1 MTDRVIS
8 LTVQVQEDGSVR
20 VLNQLEDG
28 VDGVGAAAKK
38 AARDQDKLN
47 KETKEFGRAS
57 NEARAGAQR
66 LSTALQL
73 IGAVAIGAVL
83 RNARAEALAFG
94 RGMAEVSTLIDDTSV
109 IPQLTED
116 VALLAVQFGQMPRDQ
131 IKALYDIISSGA
143 NTSAKALTVL
153 TAANKLSVGGV
164 TQVNIAADGLTST
177 LNAYGK
183 QASDSTE
190 VSDMFFAAMRAG
202 KTTIEEIAGSI
213 GNVVTT
219 AAQLDIP
226 LHELLAAVS
235 SLTVTGVETTVSFNG
250 VRAILAAILK
260 PSQEATE
267 LAKALGLEFDTTA
280 LKSKGLAGFL
290 QDVAEKTGGA
300 EAQLSILFGGVEA
313 IGPAM
318 ALAGSQASTF
328 AKNIEDI
335 ERSAGQSEIAFNK
348 LAETPAQLA
357 AQFDASM
364 TVIQA
369 SIGNGLVEGLAPALQ
384 GVVDNF
390 DEISDA
396 AARLGSGIGE
406 GLAIAATTAQFLAE
420 NIDLIESAVSGLI
433 ALQATRWILSVAAA
447 FNAATVAAGG
457 FTALLAANPLGLIA
471 VGIGLL
477 TAAHIQLSR
486 SLTQLQS
493 DERAYGQVLS
503 NVNVLRD
510 EAKDASEERKD
521 EIVLE
526 TQAILEQVLAE
537 RELQK
542 AFIERLQTQSAAAR
556 AGAASDNIAG
566 LSIQSLNNDALDE
579 AESQLEEIDAAIVSV
594 QTRLEEIRTGNFAAG
609 VPTPRA
615 RPDQSDTTGS
625 GGILGSLNSDAQ
637 SLLES
642 LDKVGAGVSAYR
654 EGLSALDAALAGNR
668 INQAEYNLLL
678 VELEERL
685 RDTLGNEPANAVRA
699 WADATDDLN
708 DRQLV
713 LNNLEAALAQRTG
726 RRIEQ
731 LAILREGMAEE
742 VRLAGLSEEQRQVE
756 LVTRDLLNAAKAAG
770 LELTEAQAR
779 AEARAHVGRLE
790 DLKEEQAA
798 RDANQELLRRFTGE
812 IERGF
817 KDAFKTA
824 FKEGEGGFEGLMKS
838 FEDLFLD
845 MLAELAFQALAT
857 PIIVPIVQ
865 ELGGALGVSNSGIS
879 QVLGQ
884 AGFGGG
890 GSSGGGLSS
899 IFDIFSG
906 GGGGL
911 TQSFGGVSDFIFGS
925 TGQSLGLSS
934 LGAGGIGPAA
944 PTAFGSALGRLGSPA
959 GAIGGF
965 AGNFLGNAIFGDRGA
980 GADIGGSIGA
990 IAGSFIPIPGVGTA
1004 VGALLGNFIG
1014 GLFGNK
1020 GGGDPIG
1027 HTNVGV
1033 SGGRLT
1039 VGSTGVDNGAD
1050 GSVTQNAASQAA
1062 QFVNQIAD
1070 QLGLQV
1076 INNRGAEHI
1085 GQGNVSGAQSAEEFI
1100 QRFFQNAASNL
1111 KSDSDAVNRAL
1122 AQGGSVEQ
1130 LITKI
1135 TEIRELEQILA
1146 SLKFDDSTK
1155 GLTQTELAVKQL
1167 TEEMDTLR
1175 DRAIAVGLAIDA
1187 IDEFEAKT
1195 LESFRNDFDESTFD
1209 SILAATDPLRAAW
1222 EKLMDNQELRLRD
1235 ALVLEADLA
1244 AVEHLNLL
1252 ERSAFVAQLADA
1264 ERERLNELLGL
1275 SDDLA
1280 YQIGANRST
1289 LSLLAQEQGRA
1300 AQLAAAEAR
1309 QLSESLRSFAV
1320 SSREAIFALRVG
1332 SSSPLSPQNQR
1343 AELFDRL
1350 QSLATDAF
1358 ENGNVSALQALPQV
1372 AGQFIDASRAYF
1384 ADSELFQADFDFVTT
1399 LLEQAAAVA
1408 EAQADASDTEA
1419 DILEQQLDLLS
1430 EILVALQSNSPDAT
1444 LLEAQ
1449 LAELSALTGEATPLY
1464 AALAELVSLTS
1475 SDNASAIE
1483 AEAARLASERLS
1495 AIEIASEA
1503 RIAEAQAEADRRIAA
1518 AEADA
1523 AAARA
1528 QAAAAEAAAAEAA
1541 KQRAADKV
1549 FERFETAL
1557 SAFENARGDDRYLG
1571 GLIGTE
1577 YVASARAAQRLDPE
1591 RFAAYGLQGFSSGG
1605 MVLGAG
1611 TSTSDSIP
1619 ARLSNGEYV
1628 IRAAA
1633 VEQYGSQFLDAVNGG
1648 TLGAAGGGNIDAGL
1662 QAIAARLERLEGAV
1676 LASGDGTIG
1685 AIEAGNATRE
1695 DMRRQNEQTNMV
1707 LRRNSGRRA
1716 AGGLS

>member
-8 LTVQVQEDGSVR
+8 LTVQVQDDGSVR
-20 VLNQLEDG
+20 VLNQLEDAS
-28 VDGVGAAAKK
+28 DGVGRAAKSSTVEQK
-38 AARDQDKLN
+38 KLN
-47 KETKEFGRAS
+47 QETKAFGPAS
-57 NEARAGAQR
+57 KEAREGAVR
-66 LSTALQL
+66 LKTALQL
-73 IGAVAIGAVL
+73 IGAAAIAVVFRDARQEFL
-83 RNARAEALAFG
+83 RFG
-94 RGMAEVSTLIDDTSV
+94 DGLVEVSTLLDDTNV
-109 IPQLTED
+109 LPQLAED
-116 VALLAVQFGQMPRDQ
+116 VDRLAVRYGQLPINQ
-131 IKALYDIISSGA
+131 IKATYAILSAGAKDAAEASAVLESS
-143 NTSAKALTVL
+143 S
-153 TAANKLSVGGV
+153 KLAVGGLTEV
-164 TQVNIAADGLTST
+164 DTAADGLTST
-177 LNAYGK
+177 LNAYELGAE
-183 QASDSTE
+183 QASM
-190 VSDMFFAAMRAG
+190 VSDMFFATMREG
-202 KTTIEEIAGSI
+202 KTTIGEISASI
-213 GNVVTT
+213 GNVATT
-219 AAQLDIP
+219 AAQLGVP
-226 LHELLAAVS
+226 LSELLAGTAA
-235 SLTVTGVETTVSFNG
+235 LTKTGLSTSVSFNG
-250 VRAILAAILK
+250 LRAVLAAILK
-260 PSQEATE
+260 PSQEATD
-267 LAKALGLEFDTTA
+267 LASELGLSFNAAA

-290 QDVAEKTGGA
+290 EDVAEKTGGA
-300 EAQLSILFGGVEA
+300 SEQLALLFGGVEA

-318 ALAGSQASTF
+318 ALAGSQSESF
-328 AKNIEDI
+328 AQILRSIEN
-335 ERSAGQSEIAFNK
+335 SAGEADKAVLKVSDSSGHLSRQFEAAMAVIKRGVGEGIVRGMTPAIESVVGNFDD
-348 LAETPAQLA
+348 LAESSQRMGFVFGEALA
-357 AQFDASM
+357 LVSEAAGLLVDN
-364 TVIQA
+364 IH
-369 SIGNGLVEGLAPALQ
+369 LVE
-384 GVVDNF
+384 
-390 DEISDA
+390 A
-396 AARLGSGIGE
+396 AVG
-406 GLAIAATTAQFLAE
+406 
-420 NIDLIESAVSGLI
+420 GLI
-433 ALQATRWILSVAAA
+433 ALQLVRWLGSVALSFRAA
-447 FNAATVAAGG
+447 HVAAGG
-457 FTALLAANPLGLIA
+457 FFALLAANPVGA
-471 VGIGLL
+471 VATAAGLL
-477 TAAHIQLSR
+477 VSAYIL
-486 SLTQLQS
+486 LS
-493 DERAYGQVLS
+493 DETETARSAQFEYNQ
-503 NVNVLRD
+503 
-510 EAKDASEERKD
+510 E
-521 EIVLE
+521 LE
-526 TQAILEQVLAE
+526 TARGRLESLATAEQKAALAIAE
-537 RELQK
+537 RTVRMRE
-542 AFIERLQTQSAAAR
+542 S
-556 AGAASDNIAG
+556 
-566 LSIQSLNNDALDE
+566 SLAV
-579 AESQLEEIDAAIVSV
+579 AEIKVDQLEPGDDPRQALARLERTRDGVQGARLELAALYAEIDAGV
-594 QTRLEEIRTGNFAAG
+594 AAASNAANDS
-609 VPTPRA
+609 T
-615 RPDQSDTTGS
+615 STTTTTLLKG
-625 GGILGSLNSDAQ
+625 LDEDAQ

-642 LDKVGAGVSAYR
+642 LDKVGAGVSSYR
-654 EGLSALDAALAGNR
+654 EGLSALDAALATNS

-731 LAILREGMAEE
+731 LAILRDGMAEE
-742 VRLAGLSEEQRQVE
+742 LRLAGLSEEQRQVE

-865 ELGGALGVSNSGIS
+865 ELGGVLGVSNSGIS

-890 GSSGGGLSS
+890 GGSGGGLSS

-906 GGGGL
+906 GGSGL

-944 PTAFGSALGRLGSPA
+944 PTTFGSALGRLGSPA
-959 GAIGGF
+959 GAAGGF

-990 IAGSFIPIPGVGTA
+990 IAGSFIPIPFVGTA

-1076 INNRGAEHI
+1076 INNQGAEHI

-1100 QRFFQNAASNL
+1100 ERFFQNAASNL

-1146 SLKFDDSTK
+1146 ALNFDDSTK
-1155 GLTQTELAVKQL
+1155 GLTQTELAVKNL

-1235 ALVLEADLA
+1235 ALLLEADLA

-1300 AQLAAAEAR
+1300 AQSAAAEAR
-1309 QLSESLRSFAV
+1309 QLAESLRSFAV

-1343 AELFDRL
+1343 TELFDRL
-1350 QSLATDAF
+1350 QSLASDAF

-1384 ADSELFQADFDFVTT
+1384 ADSELFQADFDFVST

-1408 EAQADASDTEA
+1408 DAQADASDTEA
-1419 DILEQQLDLLS
+1419 DVLEQQLDLLS

-1549 FERFETAL
+1549 FERLETAL
-1557 SAFENARGDDRYLG
+1557 SAYENARGEDRYLSG
-1571 GLIGTE
+1571 VIGTE

-1591 RFAAYGLQGFSSGG
+1591 RFAEYGLQGFSTGG

-1648 TLGAAGGGNIDAGL
+1648 TLGSAGGGNIDAGL

-1695 DMRRQNEQTNMV
+1695 DMRRANEQTNMV